1 MSSKP
6 QRACKTCLV
15 DLKHHKGPSGHLCR
29 ENKDNSFE
37 MDLKSSPNVNLPT
50 PADHLKK
57 TRDTIRTEWLK
68 PDTSEGNLDI
78 ITPKRQMI
86 DAIRKENEELEIE
99 VELKR
104 ELARNEKLKAARAK
118 ECPDKPSIQSIRQDT
133 ALDRKV
139 SKFKHRIKML
149 DADSTATS
157 SSGTDSDSTTQSE
170 QGDGA
175 TRKTGTDG
183 TAVVTNPLPVITTAT
198 IAESSE
204 TTVSSLLTKTNVTTS
219 VSNPA
224 TTVAIGH
231 AHCHPPAEVIR
242 HAIGNNPTTVV
253 VPPPQTNFTTIT
265 ATQTIDN
272 AATAIQSSYPMLTS
286 RRQQTAAEVITGTHH
301 PATVAAMEPTINN
314 PSVGQKVTTVAA
326 MEPTINNPS
335 VGQKVTYNP
344 VFMTTTQLPPTS
356 NSDTIAALQDMNC
369 AVVVPSTHIHPSD
382 TISTSGDRTKGL
394 QPPGTVNRHPQAQ
407 QMTSTGTIQH
417 GPTCKTLSNP
427 FRRLPSVQARKR
439 T

>member
-1 MSSKP
+1 
-6 QRACKTCLV
+6 
-15 DLKHHKGPSGHLCR
+15 
-29 ENKDNSFE
+29 

-175 TRKTGTDG
+175 TRKTGT
-183 TAVVTNPLPVITTAT
+183 
-198 IAESSE
+198 
-204 TTVSSLLTKTNVTTS
+204 
-219 VSNPA
+219 
-224 TTVAIGH
+224 
-231 AHCHPPAEVIR
+231 
-242 HAIGNNPTTVV
+242 
-253 VPPPQTNFTTIT
+253 
-265 ATQTIDN
+265 
-272 AATAIQSSYPMLTS
+272 
-286 RRQQTAAEVITGTHH
+286 HH

-326 MEPTINNPS
+326 I
-335 VGQKVTYNP
+335 
-344 VFMTTTQLPPTS
+344 
-356 NSDTIAALQDMNC
+356 
-369 AVVVPSTHIHPSD
+369 
-382 TISTSGDRTKGL
+382 
-394 QPPGTVNRHPQAQ
+394 
-407 QMTSTGTIQH
+407 
-417 GPTCKTLSNP
+417 
-427 FRRLPSVQARKR
+427 
-439 T
+439 

>member
-68 PDTSEGNLDI
+68 PDTSE
-78 ITPKRQMI
+78 
-86 DAIRKENEELEIE
+86 
-99 VELKR
+99 
-104 ELARNEKLKAARAK
+104 
-118 ECPDKPSIQSIRQDT
+118 
-133 ALDRKV
+133 
-139 SKFKHRIKML
+139 
-149 DADSTATS
+149 
-157 SSGTDSDSTTQSE
+157 
-170 QGDGA
+170 DGA